1 MVEFQ
6 CKFPEKKVQVNL
18 VIFVCVVMFLFL
30 FIYLYYVYG
39 RENKLLLVANK
50 KKQIRTVREKE
61 EQAMILSNGR
71 ILKMLN

>member
-1 MVEFQ
+1 
-6 CKFPEKKVQVNL
+6 
-18 VIFVCVVMFLFL
+18 MFLFL